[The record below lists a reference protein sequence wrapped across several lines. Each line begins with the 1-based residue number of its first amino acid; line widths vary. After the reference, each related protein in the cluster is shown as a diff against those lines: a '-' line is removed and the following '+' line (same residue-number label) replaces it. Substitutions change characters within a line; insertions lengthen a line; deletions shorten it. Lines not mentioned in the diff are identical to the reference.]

1 MKIVIS
7 PAKSMNFES
16 KAPTQEFSQPIFLKE
31 ADRLSKILKKKSARS
46 LSKLMSISPT
56 LGQLNYERNQNWE
69 LPFDLDNAK
78 QAVYAFTGEV
88 YRGLDANSLPLEDL
102 DFLQEH
108 LRIISGQ
115 YGILKPLDLMQPY
128 RLEMGTK
135 LKVGV
140 KPNLYKFWDTQITK
154 TLNAELEEGELFVN
168 LASNEYFKVLQAKDL
183 KVPVITPV
191 FKDFKNGQYKFMSF
205 FGKKARGLMARYIIQ
220 NKIDDPEKMKLFDSE
235 GYLYN
240 DNLTKG
246 NEWVFTR
253 G

>member
-16 KAPTQEFSQPIFLKE
+16 KAPTHEFSQPIYLKE

-46 LSKLMSISPT
+46 LSKLMSISPA

-108 LRIISGQ
+108 LRILSGQ
-115 YGILKPLDLMQPY
+115 YGVLKPLDLMQPY

-140 KPNLYKFWDTQITK
+140 KPNLYKFWDNQITK

-183 KVPVITPV
+183 KIPVITPV
-191 FKDFKNGQYKFMSF
+191 FKDYKNGEYKMIMTFA
-205 FGKKARGLMARYIIQ
+205 KLARGLMVRYIVDHKVTSLEELKGF
-220 NKIDDPEKMKLFDSE
+220 NSNGYGFDA
-235 GYLYN
+235 
-240 DNLTKG
+240 NLSTDT
-246 NEWVFTR
+246 ELVFTR
-253 G
+253 

>member
-16 KAPTQEFSQPIFLKE
+16 KAPTHEFSQPIFLNE

-140 KPNLYKFWDTQITK
+140 KPNLYKFWDSQITK
-154 TLNAELEEGELFVN
+154 TLNAELEEGLER
-168 LASNEYFKVLQAKDL
+168 SC
-183 KVPVITPV
+183 
-191 FKDFKNGQYKFMSF
+191 
-205 FGKKARGLMARYIIQ
+205 ARNPMVRWS
-220 NKIDDPEKMKLFDSE
+220 P
-235 GYLYN
+235 
-240 DNLTKG
+240 
-246 NEWVFTR
+246 
-253 G
+253 

>member
-16 KAPTQEFSQPIFLKE
+16 KPPTHEFSQPVFLKE

-46 LSKLMSISPT
+46 LSKLMSISPA

-102 DFLQEH
+102 NFLQEH
-108 LRIISGQ
+108 LRILSGQ

-140 KPNLYKFWDTQITK
+140 KPNLYKFWDNHITK

-168 LASNEYFKVLQAKDL
+168 LASNEYFKVLQPKDL

-191 FKDFKNGQYKFMSF
+191 FKDYKNGEYKMIMTFA
-205 FGKKARGLMARYIIQ
+205 KLARGLMVRYIVDHKVTSLEGLKGF
-220 NKIDDPEKMKLFDSE
+220 NYNGYGFDA
-235 GYLYN
+235 
-240 DNLTKG
+240 NLSTDT
-246 NEWVFTR
+246 ELVFTR
-253 G
+253 